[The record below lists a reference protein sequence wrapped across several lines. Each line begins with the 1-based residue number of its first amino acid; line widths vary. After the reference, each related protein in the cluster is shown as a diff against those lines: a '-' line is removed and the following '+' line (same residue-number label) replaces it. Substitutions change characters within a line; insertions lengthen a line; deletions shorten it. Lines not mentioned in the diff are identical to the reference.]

1 VSEQPTSPTDT
12 ARNGQPTS
20 DPVLQEVPLGA
31 QWPMVDPFLFC
42 AHHDDRYP
50 AGTADLGPVTGT
62 SGRQIGSDFSGKDGW
77 SMYHGSVVPGFP
89 AHPHRGFETVTFVRQ
104 GLIDHADSLGA
115 AARFGRGDVQW
126 ITAGGGISHSEMFPC
141 LDREGPNHIELFQI
155 WLNLPAR
162 HKLVEPHF
170 TMLWAEDIPKVDVGV
185 DGTTVTAT
193 VIAGQLGDAT
203 PPPPPPSSWASDPT
217 ADVAIWHLEFDSGGH
232 GILPKAAHA
241 DTVRTVYVFDG
252 DRLSL
257 DGHELTA
264 GMGALVRS
272 DQPVRAIATGGPVE
286 CLVLQGRPIA
296 EPVARYGPFVMNTRA
311 EIEQAFRDY
320 QSTGFGAWP
329 WGTDDPVHG
338 PAKRRFARHADGRT
352 EERELVTPV

>member
-1 VSEQPTSPTDT
+1 VSERTDSTTDT
-12 ARNGQPTS
+12 
-20 DPVLQEVPLGA
+20 VLQEVPLGA

-50 AGTADLGPVTGT
+50 AGTADLGPVEGT

-89 AHPHRGFETVTFVRQ
+89 AHPHRGFETVTFVRR

-126 ITAGGGISHSEMFPC
+126 VTAGAGISHSEMFPL
-141 LDREGPNHIELFQI
+141 LDRDGSNHIELFQI

-162 HKLVEPHF
+162 NKLVEPHF
-170 TMLWAEDIPKVDVGV
+170 TMLWGEDIPRVDVGEH
-185 DGTTVTAT
+185 GTDVAVTI
-193 VIAGQLGDAT
+193 IAGQLGDAT
-203 PPPPPPSSWASDPT
+203 PPPPPPSSWASDAD
-217 ADVAIWHLEFDSGGH
+217 ADVAIWHVEFAAGGRWT
-232 GILPKAAHA
+232 LPPAAGP
-241 DTVRTVYVFDG
+241 DTVRTVYVFEG
-252 DRLSL
+252 GVLAL
-257 DGHELTA
+257 DNQEITA
-264 GMGALVRS
+264 GTGALVRC
-272 DQPVRAIATGGPVE
+272 DRPVQVVAGDAPVE

-320 QSTGFGAWP
+320 QATGFGNWP
-329 WGTDDPVHG
+329 WGVDDPVHG
-338 PAKRRFARHADGRT
+338 ATKRRFARHADGRT
-352 EERELVTPV
+352 EERSLDPAV